1 MSRFLVIDDDPAFRS
16 TLARGLTARGH
27 SVLTAAG
34 LDDAMHAMQ
43 QPDRPDLVVVDLHI
57 GGEWG
62 LEVLQQLRS
71 VDARPRFVILTGYGA
86 IHDAVEAMRL
96 GATDFLGKP
105 VSLDALE
112 ALAHGL
118 LPAAGK
124 HDAPSLA
131 RIEWEHIHRVLADCG
146 GNVSKAAKSLGIHRR
161 SLQRKL
167 RKTPPPR

>member
-1 MSRFLVIDDDPAFRS
+1 MSRFLLVDDDATFRS
-16 TLARGLTARGH
+16 TLARGLASRGH
-27 SVLTAAG
+27 SILTAG
-34 LDDAMHAMQ
+34 GIEDATHALKQ
-43 QPDRPDLVVVDLHI
+43 DRPDLVVVDLHI

-62 LEVLQQLRS
+62 LEVLQELRTL
-71 VDARPRFVILTGYGA
+71 DGRPRFVILTGYGA

-96 GATDFLGKP
+96 GATDFLSKP

-118 LPAAGK
+118 LPAAGRS
-124 HDAPSLA
+124 DAPSLA

>member
-1 MSRFLVIDDDPAFRS
+1 MSRFLLVDDDATFRS
-16 TLARGLTARGH
+16 TLARGLAGRGH
-27 SVLTAAG
+27 SILTAGG
-34 LDDAMHAMQ
+34 LEDAKLALRQ
-43 QPDRPDLVVVDLHI
+43 DPPDLVVVDLHI

-62 LEVLQQLRS
+62 LEVLQELRA
-71 VDARPRFVILTGYGA
+71 VDGRARFIILTGYGA

-96 GATDFLGKP
+96 GATDFLSKP

-118 LPAAGK
+118 LPVAGRS
-124 HDAPSLA
+124 DAPSLA